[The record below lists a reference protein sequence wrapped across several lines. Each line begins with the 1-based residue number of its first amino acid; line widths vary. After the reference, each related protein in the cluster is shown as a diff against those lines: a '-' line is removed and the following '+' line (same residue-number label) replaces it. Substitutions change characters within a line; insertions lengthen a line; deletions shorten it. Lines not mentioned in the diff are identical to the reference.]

1 MENCVVKIKQI
12 YIENPIFDDI
22 ADCTYVVLC
31 CGDNP
36 KRLPSVLKNI
46 KILKPTTTVKLIYN
60 KGFKDCP
67 FSNSVNNDLVNI
79 QSYIFRDAINNNYNR
94 ILYLEDDFT
103 LKYPIKQEDYLS
115 INKFIRKHNPD
126 VYGMGNFGF
135 PRIDYIF
142 SAHEKVVL
150 NFLGM
155 AHCVFY
161 NKNYM
166 YNCLE
171 YYKENSENTMPD
183 LVTKD
188 IKNIEAYRYYK
199 PLVYQT
205 LPPTDN
211 QKNGWAKIMGNFLT
225 SIIIL
230 SIKLL
235 GLDNRLEP
243 GYTITYIIP
252 YVFYFIIALFLF
264 FLIKFI
270 IKKVRN

>member
-36 KRLPSVLKNI
+36 KRLPNVIKNI
-46 KILKPTTTVKLIYN
+46 HILNPTTTVKLIYN

-115 INKFIRKHNPD
+115 INKFISKHNPD
-126 VYGMGNFGF
+126 VYGMGNFAF

-205 LPPTDN
+205 FPSTDN
-211 QKNGWAKIMGNFLT
+211 QKNGWAKTVGNFLT

-252 YVFYFIIALFLF
+252 YVFYLIIVLFLF

>member
-46 KILKPTTTVKLIYN
+46 HILKPTTTVKLIYN
-60 KGFKDCP
+60 KGFKDCEC
-67 FSNSVNNDLVNI
+67 SNSVNNDLVNI

-94 ILYLEDDFT
+94 ILYLEDDFI

-115 INKFIRKHNPD
+115 INKFISKHNPD

-205 LPPTDN
+205 LPATDN
-211 QKNGWAKIMGNFLT
+211 QKNGWAKTMGNFLT

>member
-1 MENCVVKIKQI
+1 
-12 YIENPIFDDI
+12 
-22 ADCTYVVLC
+22 
-31 CGDNP
+31 
-36 KRLPSVLKNI
+36 
-46 KILKPTTTVKLIYN
+46 
-60 KGFKDCP
+60 
-67 FSNSVNNDLVNI
+67 
-79 QSYIFRDAINNNYNR
+79 
-94 ILYLEDDFT
+94 
-103 LKYPIKQEDYLS
+103 
-115 INKFIRKHNPD
+115 
-126 VYGMGNFGF
+126 MGNFAF

-205 LPPTDN
+205 FPSTDN
-211 QKNGWAKIMGNFLT
+211 QKNGWVKTMGNFLT

-243 GYTITYIIP
+243 GYTIMYIIP
-252 YVFYFIIALFLF
+252 YLFFLIIALFLF